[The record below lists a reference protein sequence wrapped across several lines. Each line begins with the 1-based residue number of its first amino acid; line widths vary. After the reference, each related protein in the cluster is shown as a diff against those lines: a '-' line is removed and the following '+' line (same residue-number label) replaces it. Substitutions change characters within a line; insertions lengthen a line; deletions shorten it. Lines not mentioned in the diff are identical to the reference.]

1 MRDGRVERKRKL
13 SKSARFSFMHS
24 GVDHQGA
31 LLEARILDLLADL
44 LQSLFLPFGALFVTD
59 LLFGNGEQ
67 PAALGG
73 RDLDAVV
80 RLKHLV
86 FGAARHEVRQRK
98 DQANAIGG
106 LSRSGAE

>member
-1 MRDGRVERKRKL
+1 
-13 SKSARFSFMHS
+13 MHS
-24 GVDHQGA
+24 GVDDQGA
-31 LLEARILDLLADL
+31 LLDARILDLLADP
-44 LQSLFLPFGALFVTD
+44 LQSPSLPFRAPFVTD

-67 PAALGG
+67 LAELGG

-80 RLKHLV
+80 RFKHLV

>member
-1 MRDGRVERKRKL
+1 VLKKKKKKRKL

-24 GVDHQGA
+24 GVDDQGA
-31 LLEARILDLLADL
+31 LLDARILDLLADP
-44 LQSLFLPFGALFVTD
+44 LQSLFLLIRALFVTG

-67 PAALGG
+67 LAELGG

-80 RLKHLV
+80 RFRHLV
-86 FGAARHEVRQRK
+86 FGAARQEVCQRK
-98 DQANAIGG
+98 AKANAIGR